1 MVFTNYKFNYF
12 FQSQLVQ
19 GHSHTRLNVSPLKEV
34 SAKIEAAASG
44 GHKPQP
50 IILSPA
56 ELLKPRTH
64 TPTPPKTPTTGSKQA
79 SPVPDYNPVPSLS
92 KVMNMFRARSASSA
106 TAEDKKLLLQ
116 KVGFYAIVVV
126 IYPNVTLQVETNA
139 CKKYSAYVGLPEK

>member
-1 MVFTNYKFNYF
+1 M
-12 FQSQLVQ
+12 Q

-116 KVGFYAIVVV
+116 KVGFYAIVVI
-126 IYPNVTLQVETNA
+126 IYPNVTLQVEINA
-139 CKKYSAYVGLPEK
+139 CKKYPACVGLPEK